1 MRKNDEQKV
10 NKLKKEKVKK
20 EKTKKIPKRDNASR
34 QEKKTKIP
42 KIKKVAGEQKREK
55 AEIPFYRSIAM
66 RLVVAFLIPVIG
78 VLVLGITSYNNAS
91 NAIVDTYKES
101 VQQTADTMQQYI
113 NLVITSEKDEFKTY
127 LTESDLRKYFAGL
140 MEVYDESSVR
150 KDYQSRL
157 RNKMALDSKIQGA
170 YIIADNKRT
179 IDCQGIVRDR
189 KLVSESATN
198 WFFFGADESSDKVL
212 DLGIDSYCLRIA
224 KKMNNQPAMMI
235 INISD
240 SFIRSAMQS
249 LDPGKGGYVA
259 LITDTDGKEFYSDE
273 SVKTEKALIYGT
285 SFYKKALN
293 GKKDSG
299 NQMITFNGKSY
310 MFVYSKLS
318 AGDLIRH

>member
-1 MRKNDEQKV
+1 MRKNDEQKT

-34 QEKKTKIP
+34 QEKKTIIP

-140 MEVYDESSVR
+140 MKKSQQIISTLHNGYLLWYIAIIIR
-150 KDYQSRL
+150 K
-157 RNKMALDSKIQGA
+157 K
-170 YIIADNKRT
+170 
-179 IDCQGIVRDR
+179 
-189 KLVSESATN
+189 
-198 WFFFGADESSDKVL
+198 
-212 DLGIDSYCLRIA
+212 
-224 KKMNNQPAMMI
+224 
-235 INISD
+235 
-240 SFIRSAMQS
+240 
-249 LDPGKGGYVA
+249 
-259 LITDTDGKEFYSDE
+259 
-273 SVKTEKALIYGT
+273 
-285 SFYKKALN
+285 
-293 GKKDSG
+293 
-299 NQMITFNGKSY
+299 
-310 MFVYSKLS
+310 
-318 AGDLIRH
+318 